1 MQTCGSG
8 CKEIW
13 ATMKSFVEEVATT
26 TGGSL
31 IISEENMALGL
42 NTNIVSP
49 DRVLDHI
56 YERRQVAT
64 SGA

>member
-1 MQTCGSG
+1 
-8 CKEIW
+8 
-13 ATMKSFVEEVATT
+13 MKSFVEEVATT